1 MIFVS
6 NRGNNFTIPHDGNW
20 VCSRITHTE
29 SNTTV
34 VHAMQ
39 ALDLIEY
46 MLKLKSEHITSL
58 NNIPL
63 FSKLSHMERYQ
74 ISIQVSVGNRV

>member
-46 MLKLKSEHITSL
+46 MQTEAKVRTYHLIE
-58 NNIPL
+58 
-63 FSKLSHMERYQ
+63 
-74 ISIQVSVGNRV
+74 

>member
-1 MIFVS
+1 
-6 NRGNNFTIPHDGNW
+6 
-20 VCSRITHTE
+20 
-29 SNTTV
+29 
-34 VHAMQ
+34 MQ

-63 FSKLSHMERYQ
+63 FSKLSNVERYQ